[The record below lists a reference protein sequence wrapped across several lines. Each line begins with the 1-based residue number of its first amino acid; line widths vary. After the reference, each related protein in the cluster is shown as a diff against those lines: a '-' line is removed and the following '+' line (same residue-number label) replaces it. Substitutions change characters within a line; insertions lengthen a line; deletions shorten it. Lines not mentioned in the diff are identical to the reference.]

1 MSTGHDTKCPNCKG
15 AGEREIRIP
24 TESSI
29 SEIHGMETVVLG
41 FETRIVECAICTGTG
56 LVEVDE
62 YWEHG

>member
-1 MSTGHDTKCPNCKG
+1 MSTGHDTKCKNCHG

-24 TESSI
+24 RASSI
-29 SEIHGMETVVLG
+29 SEIHGMETVVLEY
-41 FETRIVECAICTGTG
+41 ETRIVECMICTGTG